1 MIKHTLELPNSPN
14 IFPVF
19 HTSEIQPF
27 RENNNERF
35 PDRALHPPNPIS
47 INGQNEFFIDR
58 IVDERKRG
66 RGKQYRVRWQ
76 GEGPEGDKWLPASE
90 LEDCGEALEVWLKR
104 ADTNPPL
111 QDESPTAQNKGNSK

>member
-47 INGQNEFFIDR
+47 SNGQNEIFIDR

-90 LEDCGEALEVWLKR
+90 LEDCKALKVWLKCTN
-104 ADTNPPL
+104 TNPPH
-111 QDESPTAQNKGNSK
+111 QDEPPTMQNKGNSK